1 MWLKELF
8 YFQKSD
14 RRVLTVVVVVVAIA
28 LSVFYFVGGSRQTT
42 TVDADDSIA
51 VAPVGYPR
59 YDSAR
64 HHRYDSTRRR
74 AYTPRPPKYYQVE
87 GRVAE
92 LFEFDPNTA
101 DSTQL
106 LRLGLMPWQVRNIYK
121 YRAAGGVY
129 RTPDDFA
136 RLYGLTAKQY
146 REMEPYIRISS
157 DYAPAATLVPE
168 REPYVR
174 DTLAHPV
181 KLQPGEHIA
190 LNGADTTQLK
200 RVPGVGSGFAR
211 RIVSY
216 GQQLGGYCRV
226 EQLLEIEGFPAES
239 LPYFTLGEVSLHKIN
254 VNKLSINQM
263 RRHPYVSFYQARAI
277 DDYRRMNGPLKSL
290 DELKLHPDF
299 PPEAIERLRPY
310 VEF

>member
-1 MWLKELF
+1 MSWKEFF

-14 RRVLTVVVVVVAIA
+14 RRVLAVIIVVVAVV
-28 LSVFYFVGGSRQTT
+28 LSAVYLLGGGRETT
-42 TVDADDSIA
+42 AISADDSLA
-51 VAPVGYPR
+51 VAPVEYRG
-59 YDSAR
+59 
-64 HHRYDSTRRR
+64 YDSTRHRPWGGQKR
-74 AYTPRPPKYYQVE
+74 AYAPRPPKYYQVE

-106 LRLGLMPWQVRNIYK
+106 LRLGLQPWQVRNIYK

-129 RTPDDFA
+129 RQPEDFA
-136 RLYGLTAKQY
+136 RLYGLTVKQY
-146 REMEPYIRISS
+146 KELEPYIHISAE
-157 DYAPAATLVPE
+157 YAPAATLVPE

-181 KLQPGEHIA
+181 KLQPGEHIT
-190 LNGADTTQLK
+190 LNGADTTLLK

-216 GQQLGGYCRV
+216 GQQLGGYYSV
-226 EQLLEIEGFPAES
+226 EQLREIEGFPVES
-239 LPYFTLGEVSLHKIN
+239 LPYFTIGEVSLHKIN
-254 VNKLSINQM
+254 VNKLSINEM
-263 RRHPYVSFYQARAI
+263 RRHPYLSFYQARAI
-277 DDYRRMNGPLKSL
+277 ADYRRMNGPLKSL